1 MFIHTQKFRQ
11 DLEPLKSHTYEVL
24 NEGRSMIGEG
34 YFYLG
39 EKEHF
44 QDRMDNVDKRL
55 QNLLEQS
62 KRDQDKWVV

>member
-1 MFIHTQKFRQ
+1 
-11 DLEPLKSHTYEVL
+11 
-24 NEGRSMIGEG
+24 MIGEG
-34 YFYLG
+34 YFDLG